1 MLCCISVCHDPLE
14 DFWRLQEK
22 HIKPMHESPVKPV
35 LMLHGAL
42 GCAADFA
49 PLQASLNGKLL
60 SVAID
65 FPGHGL
71 LAASPTDG
79 FSIEK
84 FSKTLNRLASGD
96 KKLHLF
102 GYSMGGY
109 VALYFASRFPEMV
122 DKVFTLGT
130 KLAWTP
136 ETGAKEAG
144 RLDPAK
150 ISEKVPLF
158 AASLA
163 QKHGLDHWE
172 KNVTATAGL
181 LRALG
186 EAPPLT
192 NEALGRIQA
201 EVRIARG
208 SLDNMVSEEECR
220 QAAGLIPRAGY
231 VCLADQPHP
240 FDQCDPHLLAA
251 QLRAFF
257 NEG

>member
-1 MLCCISVCHDPLE
+1 LQ
-14 DFWRLQEK
+14 RLQEK
-22 HIKPMHESPVKPV
+22 QIKPMHESTVKPV

-49 PLQASLNGKLL
+49 PLQAALNGKIP

-71 LAASPTDG
+71 LAALPHDR
-79 FSIEK
+79 FSIQE
-84 FSKTLNRLASGD
+84 FSKTVSRYASD
-96 KKLHLF
+96 EKKLRIF

-109 VALYFASRFPEMV
+109 VALYFASLFPEMV

-163 QKHGLDHWE
+163 QKHGLYHWE
-172 KNVTATAGL
+172 KNVTGTAGL

-220 QAAGLIPRAGY
+220 QAVGLIPGASY
-231 VCLADQPHP
+231 VCLEDQPHP
-240 FDQCDPHLLAA
+240 FDQCDPHVVAA
-251 QLRAFF
+251 QLSAFF
-257 NEG
+257 NGG

>member
-1 MLCCISVCHDPLE
+1 MN
-14 DFWRLQEK
+14 
-22 HIKPMHESPVKPV
+22 ESPMKPI

-49 PLQASLNGKLL
+49 PLQAALNGNLL

-71 LAASPTDG
+71 LAALPPDR
-79 FSIEK
+79 FSIEE
-84 FSKTLNRLASGD
+84 FSQTVSRYASGQQ
-96 KKLHLF
+96 KLRLF

-109 VALYFASRFPEMV
+109 VSLYFASLFPEMV
-122 DKVFTLGT
+122 EKVFTLGT

-144 RLDPAK
+144 RLDPTK
-150 ISEKVPLF
+150 ILEKVPLF

-163 QKHGLDHWE
+163 QKHGADHWE
-172 KNVTATAGL
+172 KNVANTAGL

-201 EVRIARG
+201 EVLMARG

-220 QAAGLIPRAGY
+220 QAVGLIPRASY
-231 VCLADQPHP
+231 VRLEDQPHP
-240 FDQCDPHLLAA
+240 LDQCDPSVVAA

>member
-1 MLCCISVCHDPLE
+1 
-14 DFWRLQEK
+14 
-22 HIKPMHESPVKPV
+22 MHESPVKPV

-49 PLQASLNGKLL
+49 PLQAALNGNLL

-71 LAASPTDG
+71 LAALPHDR
-79 FSIEK
+79 FSIQE
-84 FSKTLNRLASGD
+84 FSKTVSRYASGEQ
-96 KKLHLF
+96 KLHLF

-109 VALYFASRFPEMV
+109 VALYFASLFPEMV

-144 RLDPAK
+144 RLDPVK

-163 QKHGLDHWE
+163 QKHGMNHWE
-172 KNVTATAGL
+172 KNVTGTAAM

-192 NEALGRIQA
+192 EEALGRIQA
-201 EVRIARG
+201 EVRMARG
-208 SLDNMVSEEECR
+208 SLDNMVSEEECLR
-220 QAAGLIPRAGY
+220 AAGLIPRASY
-231 VCLADQPHP
+231 VCLEDQPHP
-240 FDQCDPHLLAA
+240 LDQCDPHLLAA
-251 QLRAFF
+251 QMRAFF

>member
-1 MLCCISVCHDPLE
+1 MS
-14 DFWRLQEK
+14 
-22 HIKPMHESPVKPV
+22 ESPVKPV

-49 PLQASLNGKLL
+49 PLQAALNGNLL

-71 LAASPTDG
+71 LAALPPERL
-79 FSIEK
+79 SIED
-84 FSKTLNRLASGD
+84 FSRTVGRYASGEQQ
-96 KKLHLF
+96 LRIF

-109 VALYFASRFPEMV
+109 VALYFASLFPGMV

-136 ETGAKEAG
+136 ETGAKEAS

-150 ISEKVPLF
+150 IIEKVPLF

-163 QKHGLDHWE
+163 QKHGVHHWE
-172 KNVTATAGL
+172 KNVTGTAGL

-192 NEALGRIQA
+192 EEALGRIQA

-208 SLDNMVSEEECR
+208 SLDNMVSEEECLR
-220 QAAGLIPRAGY
+220 AAGLIPRASY
-231 VCLADQPHP
+231 VCLEDQPHP
-240 FDQCDPHLLAA
+240 FDKCDPDLLAE
-251 QLRAFF
+251 QLSIFF
-257 NEG
+257 NGD

>member
-1 MLCCISVCHDPLE
+1 
-14 DFWRLQEK
+14 
-22 HIKPMHESPVKPV
+22 MHESPVKPV

-49 PLQASLNGKLL
+49 PLQAAMNGNLL

-71 LAASPTDG
+71 LAALPHDR
-79 FSIEK
+79 FSIQE
-84 FSKTLNRLASGD
+84 FSKTVSRYASGEQ
-96 KKLHLF
+96 KLHLF

-109 VALYFASRFPEMV
+109 VALYFASRFPELV

-163 QKHGLDHWE
+163 QKHGMNHWE
-172 KNVTATAGL
+172 KNVTGTAAM

-192 NEALGRIQA
+192 EEALGRIQA
-201 EVRIARG
+201 EVRMARG
-208 SLDNMVSEEECR
+208 SLDNMVSEDECR
-220 QAAGLIPRAGY
+220 QAAALIPRAGY
-231 VCLADQPHP
+231 VCLEGQPHP
-240 FDQCDPHLLAA
+240 LEQCAPHLLAA
-251 QLRAFF
+251 QLSAFF
-257 NEG
+257 NGG

>member
-1 MLCCISVCHDPLE
+1 M
-14 DFWRLQEK
+14 
-22 HIKPMHESPVKPV
+22 KPV

-49 PLQASLNGKLL
+49 PLQAALNGQLL

-71 LAASPTDG
+71 LAALPSDR
-79 FSIEK
+79 FSIEA
-84 FSKTLNRLASGD
+84 FSKTVSRHASD
-96 KKLHLF
+96 EKKLRLF

-109 VALYFASRFPEMV
+109 VALYFASLFPEMV

-136 ETGAKEAG
+136 ETGAKEAS

-172 KNVTATAGL
+172 KNVTGTAAM

-208 SLDNMVSEEECR
+208 SLDNMVSEEECL
-220 QAAGLIPRAGY
+220 QAAALIPRAGY
-231 VCLADQPHP
+231 VCLEQQPHP